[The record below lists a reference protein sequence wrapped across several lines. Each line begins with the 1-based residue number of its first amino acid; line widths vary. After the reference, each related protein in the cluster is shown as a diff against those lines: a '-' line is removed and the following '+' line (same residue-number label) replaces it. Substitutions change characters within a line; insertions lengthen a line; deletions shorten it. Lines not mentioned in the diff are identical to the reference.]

1 MYGAGILSYAA
12 FISAMGRISGFR
24 YFDSRRRRRI
34 EWCETVTG
42 SVKSGGTFDKEGA
55 ILKIAAAYIRVS
67 TEDQIEYSPE
77 SQRKA
82 LFAYAGKNGYI
93 IPEEYIFS
101 DEGISGRS
109 TKRPG
114 FQRMIG
120 TAKTKPKPFDAILV
134 WKFSRFA
141 RNREDSIVYKSM
153 LRKQCG
159 IEVISISEQLGE
171 DKTSI
176 LIEALL
182 EAMDEYYSINLAEEV
197 VRGMSEKARRGGTLG
212 RPAYGYRAENGK
224 VVIDETQAAVV
235 RRIFQTYD
243 GGEPLRRITHA
254 INAEGITTGYGKPWT
269 YRSLEYMLR
278 NPVYTGVTHWT
289 PEKVRARHWE
299 TISEQ
304 TIITPETHEA
314 IISQELFDR
323 VQERLDAW
331 RRSHPYKAHPGH
343 GHMFPLKGLVR
354 CGTCGSTMVSG
365 GNGGLQCHSYAKGVC
380 KVSHFIT
387 MQKLDKLVQDQLEA
401 DSLSGNLHVTLAR
414 EQGRPPEQGEQM
426 QQAISRLQIQLQRV
440 KEAYTAG
447 IDTLEEYRENKARIQ
462 ARINA
467 LEEQIRKETPECS
480 PDDIQHA
487 IRAAIITALGLYRS
501 DAPDAL
507 KNETLRSIIRSIAF
521 DTGRK
526 SVSIEY
532 IF

>member
-1 MYGAGILSYAA
+1 M
-12 FISAMGRISGFR
+12 
-24 YFDSRRRRRI
+24 
-34 EWCETVTG
+34 
-42 SVKSGGTFDKEGA
+42 
-55 ILKIAAAYIRVS
+55 KIAAAYIRVS
-67 TEDQIEYSPE
+67 TDDQVEYSPE

-82 LFAYAGKNGYI
+82 LFEYAKRNGYV
-93 IPEEYIFS
+93 IPEEFIFS

-224 VVIDETQAAVV
+224 IVIDDVQAEVV
-235 RRIFQTYD
+235 RRVFKEYD
-243 GGEPLRRITHA
+243 GGDPLRRITHA
-254 INAEGITTGYGKPWT
+254 LNAEGITTSYGKPWT

-278 NPVYTGVTHWT
+278 NPAYTGTTHWT
-289 PEKVRARHWE
+289 PEKVKARHWE

-304 TIITPETHEA
+304 TIVTPGTHEA
-314 IISQELFDR
+314 IISEELFDR

-331 RRSHPYKAHPGH
+331 RRSHPYKAHPNH
-343 GHMFPLKGLVR
+343 GQMFPLKGLVR
-354 CGTCGSTMVSG
+354 CGACGSTLVSG

-387 MQKLDKLVQDQLEA
+387 MQKLDKLVQEQLETDA
-401 DSLSGNLHVTLAR
+401 VSNNLNVSLAR
-414 EQGRPPEQGEQM
+414 EQERHPEEVEQM
-426 QQAISRLQIQLQRV
+426 QQAIYRLQTQLQRV
-440 KEAYTAG
+440 KEAYAAG
-447 IDTLEEYRENKARIQ
+447 VDTLDEYRENKAKIQ
-462 ARINA
+462 ARIDA
-467 LEEQIRKETPECS
+467 LKDQLRKEEPTRS
-480 PDDIQHA
+480 PDDIQNA
-487 IRAAIITALGLYRS
+487 IRAAITTALGLYKS
-501 DAPDAL
+501 DAPDEL
-507 KNETLRSIIRSIAF
+507 KNETLCSIIRSIAF

-532 IF
+532 ML